1 MRIFGQIGRVF
12 LIVAGLAVVALVV
25 GLLAGQRVVVLVTA
39 IVALTFG
46 VLGTVFT
53 IVQIRM
59 FGKPSVLRRIETGGL
74 PAIGVIDNVTNTASR
89 VGANPVMRI
98 SMTVGV
104 GHVSVLSVVP
114 AQHFSQVMVG
124 STLPLLTDPGGS
136 DTAMIDWSRL
146 RAT

>member
-12 LIVAGLAVVALVV
+12 LVVAGAAVAALVV

-39 IVALTFG
+39 IFVLTFG

-59 FGKPSVLRRIETGGL
+59 FGKPSVLRRIETAGL
-74 PAIGVIDNVTNTASR
+74 PAIGLIDNVTSTASR

-104 GHVSVLSVVP
+104 GHVSVLSAVP
-114 AQHFSQVMVG
+114 AQHFSRVIVG
-124 STLPLLTDPGGS
+124 STLPVLTDPDGS
-136 DTAMIDWSRL
+136 DIAMIDWSRL
-146 RAT
+146 RVT